1 MCEAIEVPRTIGR
14 KAYDILKLN
23 DSEVAT
29 RYMNNLKSQIGINE
43 YALEL
48 DNGNWAL
55 CKQIISNA
63 AEEVI
68 KEEGRRKRSE
78 WFDKECEEATLK
90 KNLAYKEMIQR
101 HYTRK
106 AVENYKQIRRE
117 EEKIHKKNKRIFQEE
132 ILKEIE
138 KLSLQNGTRKFYRMV
153 NDMRKEFK
161 PRIFAY

>member
-1 MCEAIEVPRTIGR
+1 VRSYRGANIDSNHFLIANLWSRINKQHITPRTAGR
-14 KAYDILKLN
+14 KGYDTLKLN
-23 DSEVAT
+23 DPEVAT

-48 DNGNWAL
+48 GNGNWTV

-68 KEEGRRKRSE
+68 KEEGRRKKSK

-90 KNLAYKEMIQR
+90 NLVYKEMIQR

-106 AVENYKQIRRE
+106 AVENYKQLRRE
-117 EEKIHKKNKRIFQEE
+117 EKKY
-132 ILKEIE
+132 
-138 KLSLQNGTRKFYRMV
+138 TRRVRGYFRKKF
-153 NDMRKEFK
+153 
-161 PRIFAY
+161 

>member
-1 MCEAIEVPRTIGR
+1 
-14 KAYDILKLN
+14 
-23 DSEVAT
+23 
-29 RYMNNLKSQIGINE
+29 MNNLKSQIGINE

-117 EEKIHKKNKRIFQEE
+117 EEKYMRRIRGYFRKKF
-132 ILKEIE
+132 
-138 KLSLQNGTRKFYRMV
+138 
-153 NDMRKEFK
+153 
-161 PRIFAY
+161 